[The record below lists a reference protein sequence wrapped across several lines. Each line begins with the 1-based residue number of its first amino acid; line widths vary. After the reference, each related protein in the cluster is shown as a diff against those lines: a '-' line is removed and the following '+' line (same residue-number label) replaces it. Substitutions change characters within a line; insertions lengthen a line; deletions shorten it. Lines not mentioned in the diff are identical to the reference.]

1 MTKRLKDSERTRLIA
16 EFIRTGK
23 SPAGYE
29 ITVNESSKY
38 KVRKLKSQQE
48 MLQAKKERL
57 TRQLEAVEAEL
68 KDLEL
73 KDDTPVATLKEIKD
87 DDDSKTSD
95 DE

>member
-23 SPAGYE
+23 SLAGYE

-68 KDLEL
+68 KDLEP
-73 KDDTPVATLKEIKD
+73 KDTTPVATIKEIND
-87 DDDSKTSD
+87 DDDTSD